1 MTEYEMFVKYRDNY
15 MLVGDL
21 DKPFHRPECSCVVCE
36 DWRKDKGRPTFEEL
50 SKMPKEEKGNG

>member
-50 SKMPKEEKGNG
+50 RKMLKEEK